1 MWKMTISRSAHVSSA
16 STLASTVFQD
26 PIVSDAGLLRY
37 PQFCSAPLEE
47 GHGRLPGSISA
58 QMFSASKHPFPK
70 PNTVLCMHY
79 LMDFLDY
86 RKKEQTTISQEDYLI
101 HNQQVPQL

>member
-16 STLASTVFQD
+16 STLASIVFQD

-47 GHGRLPGSISA
+47 GHGRLPSSISA
-58 QMFSASKHPFPK
+58 GLSPKCFLLASTLFQSPI
-70 PNTVLCMHY
+70 LSCAC
-79 LMDFLDY
+79 
-86 RKKEQTTISQEDYLI
+86 TI
-101 HNQQVPQL
+101 

>member
-58 QMFSASKHPFPK
+58 GLSPKCFSKAQYCLVHALSDGFSG
-70 PNTVLCMHY
+70 LQ
-79 LMDFLDY
+79 
-86 RKKEQTTISQEDYLI
+86 KKEQTTISQEDYLI